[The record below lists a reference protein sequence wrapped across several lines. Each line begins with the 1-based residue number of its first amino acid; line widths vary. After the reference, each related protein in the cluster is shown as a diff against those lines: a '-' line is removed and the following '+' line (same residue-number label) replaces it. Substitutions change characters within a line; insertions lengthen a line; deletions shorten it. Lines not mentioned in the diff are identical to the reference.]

1 MDGKVDDGAF
11 RHGQALPFVMLP
23 RPQDASDASVIPQS
37 HRPSDI
43 RANRS
48 DRNERIGVP
57 NITGTLRQ
65 QALDEMLAS
74 IREYRAASPAFRPYW
89 RKLAM
94 HDIARF
100 RRDYL
105 QPERAAFLAAVEHSK
120 QRRAAA

>member
-1 MDGKVDDGAF
+1 MYGFGGGSF
-11 RHGQALPFVMLP
+11 RQGSALPFVVSL
-23 RPQDASDASVIPQS
+23 RQQDASCVSVIPQS

-65 QALDEMLAS
+65 QALAEMLAT
-74 IREYRAASPAFRPYW
+74 IREYASASAPFRPFW
-89 RKLAM
+89 RRLAL

-100 RRDYL
+100 KREFI
-105 QPERAAFLAAVEHSK
+105 QPERAAFLAAVAASK
-120 QRRAAA
+120 LRRIAA

>member
-1 MDGKVDDGAF
+1 VTAF
-11 RHGQALPFVMLP
+11 RAFVDSGISADAPCGFCRHDMDALNP
-23 RPQDASDASVIPQS
+23 SVARTLRLTSANQ
-37 HRPSDI
+37 
-43 RANRS
+43 ANRS

-105 QPERAAFLAAVEHSK
+105 QPERAAFEAAVAASK
-120 QRRAAA
+120 LRRAA